1 MKKRLREDNRGF
13 SLVELIVVMAIVAIL
28 VGATVSLFRQI
39 TFANT
44 EKAAETI
51 SANLEKARVTA
62 MSKSGNNYI
71 YIYKLDDGY
80 YMKSSSVLMDAL
92 DAAQLDKNG
101 VKICNNNIKIYRGG
115 ASGTLVD
122 GSEVIRIRY
131 TKTGVFHAETNVFS
145 GSGTEGQIVVNGV
158 GDHTI
163 SLIKTTGK
171 NYVD

>member
-1 MKKRLREDNRGF
+1 MSKRLREDNRGF

-28 VGATVSLFRQI
+28 VGAVVSLFRQI

-51 SANLEKARVTA
+51 SANLEKARVAA

-80 YMKSSSVLMDAL
+80 YMKSLSDNL
-92 DAAQLDKNG
+92 DAFDGALLDESG
-101 VKICNNNIKIYRGG
+101 VRICNNNIQIYRGG

-122 GSEVIRIRY
+122 GSEIIRIRY
-131 TKTGVFHAETNVFS
+131 TKTGVFHTETNVFS
-145 GSGTEGQIVVNGV
+145 GSGTEGQIFVDGV